1 MMRTTT
7 PLLAGLTLLALSSQ
21 AWAEDER
28 GAREIAPSHAFA
40 QKAPTDSDTAAANRF
55 QITATKGESEVTL
68 KFGDGDEYGDNLFG
82 RTSDWSVAISVPL
95 GEGKS
100 AADLATLDDIGDGLS
115 VEASWRFT
123 RVSAGTPNEREL
135 LADCA
140 RLRREGDTSPC
151 DAEFFKRNDGEHYDR
166 YLDLAWGKNPL
177 VVGGG
182 ATITID
188 HDDHDYLDAT
198 TLKDRSEEKTSASLK
213 AFVTIQPL
221 RRQQFFEFSYKRSIS
236 WEDQDEV
243 ILCPAGG
250 GVLTCKKGAGGP
262 PSKTE
267 RDLVSAEYRQG
278 FGKNFALSFKLSYD
292 ARNDVTGADLP
303 LYFVKDGNGGL
314 SGGVR
319 FGWRSDTDDTM
330 AAIFIGA
337 PLPFGD

>member
-1 MMRTTT
+1 MRTLT
-7 PLLAGLTLLALSSQ
+7 PVMAGLALVAWSGQ
-21 AWAEDER
+21 AFAEDDR
-28 GAREIAPSHAFA
+28 AAKEIASSRAFA
-40 QKAPTDSDTAAANRF
+40 QKAPTDADTAAANRF
-55 QITATKGESEVTL
+55 QVTASKGESEVTL
-68 KFGDGDEYGDNLFG
+68 KFGDGGEYGDDRFG

-95 GEGKS
+95 GDGKN

-123 RVSAGTPNEREL
+123 RTSVDAPDTQL
-135 LADCA
+135 LLDSCA

-151 DAEFFKRNDGEHYDR
+151 DATFFKKNDPEGYQK
-166 YLDLAWGKNPL
+166 YLDMAWGKNPF

-182 ATITID
+182 ATIAVD
-188 HDDHDYLDAT
+188 HDDYEYLDAT
-198 TLKDRSEEKTSASLK
+198 TLRDRSEEKTSASLK

-236 WEDQDEV
+236 WESQDEV

-267 RDLVSAEYRQG
+267 RDLLSAEYRQG
-278 FGKNFALSFKLSYD
+278 LGNDFAFSFKLSYD

-303 LYFVKDGNGGL
+303 LYFVKDGKGGL

-319 FGWRSDTDDTM
+319 FGWRSDSGDTI
-330 AAIFIGA
+330 AAVFIGA